1 MWNVCLQTFRSIKMR
16 KKLAYFL
23 RNLQTSGVNNLRI
36 FQSEDF
42 QICVSVPLNIKSTV
56 ISKWNGIF
64 TQNSTNMSFSKH

>member
-1 MWNVCLQTFRSIKMR
+1 MWNVCLQTFRSIKIR

-64 TQNSTNMSFSKH
+64 TQNGTNMSFSKH